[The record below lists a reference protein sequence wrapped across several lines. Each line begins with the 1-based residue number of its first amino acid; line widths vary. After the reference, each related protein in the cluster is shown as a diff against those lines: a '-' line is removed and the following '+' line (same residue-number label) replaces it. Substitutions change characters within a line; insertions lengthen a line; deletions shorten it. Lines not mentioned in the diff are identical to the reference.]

1 MGGAKKNRRR
11 FKLKKKV
18 KKGKKV
24 NDSRTFH
31 IMKYRAL
38 PELIKGIRVQF
49 KDKDIKTRVE
59 TIYSRSGTTI
69 TVINALKEKT
79 RIELDRVIGYWHPM
93 VKASPENKIRL
104 RKNLV

>member
-1 MGGAKKNRRR
+1 MKKSH
-11 FKLKKKV
+11 

-24 NDSRTFH
+24 NGSRIFH
-31 IMKYRAL
+31 VIKYRAF
-38 PELIKGIRVQF
+38 PELIKGIRVQY

-69 TVINALKEKT
+69 TVINALKEKS

-93 VKASPENKIRL
+93 VKASPNNIIRINK
-104 RKNLV
+104 KSG